1 MENNEKKLQDYD
13 TTLANAKF
21 KKITT
26 GITAVVLAGAMIIG
40 GSKVAKLLK
49 GDVKAEPETTV
60 TQETDQQNEEFG
72 VLYLCEDFD
81 INDEVAVNERAQA
94 IYDISEKQVEVSDI
108 KNIIYLVNEKFDKID
123 YKGKTTDEDK
133 FKYVQELITK
143 DCFQLLNDNIQDES
157 ERAID
162 LIKEEKEVKEV
173 VEGQKDI
180 YAYMFE
186 ASHPEKDS
194 AFTIAQIVEEQN
206 DNIKNSLVSHFE
218 QTGKDLI
225 YTIEGLKDANLSDG
239 YGTVDYLDGMAKEPL
254 FPGIKMDTNYVDSYT
269 NSLFASWAKA
279 EGIDYSKLLEG
290 SNCASKT
297 KEGKKYNA
305 SDAIKANSIESTT
318 VKANDIK
325 KGGKHVKTETSKKN
339 TEVTTIKEKESS
351 TVKVTEG
358 TTRMPDGNKVE
369 ITTDKNG
376 DGHGEVTEKGGDVV
390 EEKTEISG
398 GEVID
403 VITEEPT
410 TNSKI
415 TISKEEPTTV
425 TTTKAN
431 TTKVSTTAKTTT
443 TTTTTEH
450 EYIYVDEDLEDIPIL
465 TEEEYNKST
474 AKSSAIAVGG
484 FMSLVPLAYVYK
496 KKRK

>member
-1 MENNEKKLQDYD
+1 MENNENKLKDYD

-81 INDEVAVNERAQA
+81 INDEVTVNERAQA

-143 DCFQLLNDNIQDES
+143 DCFQLLNDNIQDDAQ
-157 ERAID
+157 RATD
-162 LIKEEKEVKEV
+162 LISEEKEVKEV
-173 VEGQKDI
+173 VEGQKNI

-186 ASHPEKDS
+186 ASHQGKDS
-194 AFTIAQIVEEQN
+194 AFTIAQIIEEQN
-206 DNIKNSLVSHFE
+206 DNIKNSLLSNFE

-239 YGTVDYLDGMAKEPL
+239 YGSMDYLDGMSKEPL

-269 NSLFASWAKA
+269 NSLFASWAKS

-290 SNCASKT
+290 SNCVSKT

-318 VKANDIK
+318 VKANDTK
-325 KGGKHVKTETSKKN
+325 KGGKHIKTETSKKN
-339 TEVTTIKEKESS
+339 TEVTTKKEKESS
-351 TVKVTEG
+351 KVKVTEG
-358 TTRMPDGNKVE
+358 TTKMPDGNKVE

-376 DGHGEVTEKGGDVV
+376 DGHGEVTEKGGQVV
-390 EEKTEISG
+390 EEKTEVSG
-398 GEVID
+398 GEILE
-403 VITEEPT
+403 VIT
-410 TNSKI
+410 K
-415 TISKEEPTTV
+415 
-425 TTTKAN
+425 
-431 TTKVSTTAKTTT
+431 KTTT
-443 TTTTTEH
+443 TAKATTTTTPTTTKH
-450 EYIYVDEDLEDIPIL
+450 EYTYVDEDLEDIPIL
-465 TEEEYNKST
+465 TEDEYNKST
-474 AKSSAIAVGG
+474 TKSSAIAVGG

-496 KKRK
+496 KKRR

>member
-1 MENNEKKLQDYD
+1 MENKLKDYD

-26 GITAVVLAGAMIIG
+26 GVTAVILAGAMIVG

-60 TQETDQQNEEFG
+60 TQETDQLNEEFG

-81 INDEVAVNERAQA
+81 INNEVAVNERAQA

-108 KNIIYLVNEKFDKID
+108 KNIIYLINEKFDKID

-133 FKYVQELITK
+133 FKYVQKLITK
-143 DCFQLLNDNIQDES
+143 DCFQLLNDNIQDDAQ
-157 ERAID
+157 RAAD
-162 LIKEEKEVKEV
+162 LVNEGDAKEV

-186 ASHPEKDS
+186 ASHQGKDS
-194 AFTIAQIVEEQN
+194 AFIIAQIIEEQN
-206 DNIKNSLVSHFE
+206 NNIKNSLVSNFE

-239 YGTVDYLDGMAKEPL
+239 YGTMDYLDGMSKEPL

-269 NSLFASWAKA
+269 NSLFASWAKS

-318 VKANDIK
+318 VKANDTK

-339 TEVTTIKEKESS
+339 TEVTTTIEKESS
-351 TVKVTEG
+351 TMKVTEG
-358 TTRMPDGNKVE
+358 TTKMPDGNKVE

-390 EEKTEISG
+390 EEKTEVSG

-410 TNSKI
+410 TTTKVV
-415 TISKEEPTTV
+415 ISKEEPTT
-425 TTTKAN
+425 TT
-431 TTKVSTTAKTTT
+431 KTTT
-443 TTTTTEH
+443 TTTTTTKQ
-450 EYIYVDEDLEDIPIL
+450 EYTYVDEDLEDIPIL
-465 TEEEYNKST
+465 TEDEYNNTKT
-474 AKSSAIAVGG
+474 KSSAIAVGG

-496 KKRK
+496 KKRR